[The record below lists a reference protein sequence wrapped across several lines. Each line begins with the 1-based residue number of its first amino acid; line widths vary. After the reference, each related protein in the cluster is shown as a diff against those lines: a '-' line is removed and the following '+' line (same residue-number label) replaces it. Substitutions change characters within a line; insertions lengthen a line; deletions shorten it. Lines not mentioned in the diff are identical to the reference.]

1 MGIEHKEL
9 MKKHCWWYYPHWA
22 KPIKIIINLQ
32 KLPSLLAFYFLRCLK
47 MNVWHS
53 GSGLYDFVMSCESM
67 QTGHTT
73 MTTLFI
79 FHTWRWNAWIQDVT
93 NSKRKSIETVVGAKS
108 GPWHTVMDF
117 WWFFC
122 VKLWGLKDDLNLFVP
137 SADMPQIYLHVW
149 PTVSIHRQ
157 TSCSYQLWPYCNR
170 IAFFLLNI
178 NGELHHFKVSYQPL
192 RIGAEDM
199 RRPWR
204 TAGFQ
209 RETLAVW
216 KHCHS
221 APVGLARHLELNH
234 WLCSCSH
241 RPRSPLYTHH

>member
-1 MGIEHKEL
+1 
-9 MKKHCWWYYPHWA
+9 
-22 KPIKIIINLQ
+22 
-32 KLPSLLAFYFLRCLK
+32 
-47 MNVWHS
+47 
-53 GSGLYDFVMSCESM
+53 MSCESM

-79 FHTWRWNAWIQDVT
+79 FHTWRWNAWIQDFT
-93 NSKRKSIETVVGAKS
+93 NSLKKKKVYWDCCWCQKWPLTHCDGFLVVFLSNFEGWKTTWISLYHQLTCHKYVCMSDPLCWFTVKLAAAISYGLILTTSVLQ
-108 GPWHTVMDF
+108 D
-117 WWFFC
+117 WFFF
-122 VKLWGLKDDLNLFVP
+122 L
-137 SADMPQIYLHVW
+137 
-149 PTVSIHRQ
+149 
-157 TSCSYQLWPYCNR
+157 
-170 IAFFLLNI
+170 LLNI

-192 RIGAEDM
+192 RTGAEDL

-204 TAGFQ
+204 TADFH

-241 RPRSPLYTHH
+241 RPRSPPYTHH